1 MYETLGCFRDL
12 VLAVSLA
19 MGLAATFAATLPMT
33 ATTHHH
39 VVAPG
44 ALTAPLTMG
53 LTMGFTA
60 TLAAA
65 LTATAHHHRVVVVV
79 VAPGRAA
86 ASLAGLALRTARLA
100 IRLAGRLTRC
110 AASLAATPHHIHRLV
125 QFSIIGHLVYQG
137 ERKNAPHLRQ
147 N

>member
-1 MYETLGCFRDL
+1 MCETLGCYRGL

-19 MGLAATFAATLPMT
+19 MGLAATLTMT

-44 ALTAPLTMG
+44 ALTASLALG
-53 LTMGFTA
+53 LTMGSTAAFAA

-65 LTATAHHHRVVVVV
+65 LTATTHHHRVVVV
-79 VAPGRAA
+79 APSRAA
-86 ASLAGLALRTARLA
+86 ASLAGLALSAARLA
-100 IRLAGRLTRC
+100 VRLAGRLAGRLTR
-110 AASLAATPHHIHRLV
+110 AATTHHVHCLV
-125 QFSIIGHLVYQG
+125 QFSIVGHLVYQG